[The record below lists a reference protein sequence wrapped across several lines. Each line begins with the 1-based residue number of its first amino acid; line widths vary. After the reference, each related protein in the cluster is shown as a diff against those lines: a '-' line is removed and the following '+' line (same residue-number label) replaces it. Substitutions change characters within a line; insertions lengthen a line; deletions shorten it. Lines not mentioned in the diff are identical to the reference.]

1 MQKQQQQKHLCLS
14 KINDITM
21 LINFSTEGVDLVE
34 NYALQT
40 EEVGMP
46 NYVWASCL
54 VLYQLKKQK
63 KEICIRN

>member
-1 MQKQQQQKHLCLS
+1 
-14 KINDITM
+14 M

-46 NYVWASCL
+46 NYV
-54 VLYQLKKQK
+54 
-63 KEICIRN
+63 